1 MKRSFVNLFLFV
13 GILLSVSCSNQ
24 YNKIPVVGV
33 TRSVKLSYKPRCID
47 IDMLMPTKCFMQQNR
62 LVVFEPTTEQMFKVF
77 NPSTM
82 QLLYTFGNVGRAD
95 NEFAMQIYNEE
106 ITSID
111 KFEVYSAGKIKTV
124 EFGEGSA
131 TISHTKDFP
140 LKAGSQPINRPR
152 KIDDNTYF
160 YDNMSVSNK
169 TCEYVLFDIKTR
181 TETYFSPLQQW
192 CGKELNDVEYNM
204 LYMRD
209 SRYNPYQDK
218 IAVVYH
224 NFPVLKIIDRKSFD
238 ERLYR
243 IDVEGFNPT
252 KATGETIYFVEPYV
266 TDNYIYVMWANTSK
280 ENAVREET
288 DFTPHIFKFDWSG
301 NMLANYELN
310 YPIVSF
316 TVSEQESKI
325 YGTAIGDKDIRTIYE
340 FEMPQD
346 LTANGRMKHYENKY
360 YAIDIPS
367 THQLTMEW

>member
-1 MKRSFVNLFLFV
+1 
-13 GILLSVSCSNQ
+13 
-24 YNKIPVVGV
+24 
-33 TRSVKLSYKPRCID
+33 
-47 IDMLMPTKCFMQQNR
+47 
-62 LVVFEPTTEQMFKVF
+62 
-77 NPSTM
+77 
-82 QLLYTFGNVGRAD
+82 
-95 NEFAMQIYNEE
+95 
-106 ITSID
+106 
-111 KFEVYSAGKIKTV
+111 
-124 EFGEGSA
+124 
-131 TISHTKDFP
+131 
-140 LKAGSQPINRPR
+140 
-152 KIDDNTYF
+152 
-160 YDNMSVSNK
+160 MSVSNK

-316 TVSEQESKI
+316 TVSEQECKI

-340 FEMPQD
+340 FEIPQD
-346 LTANGRMKHYENKY
+346 LTANGRMKH
-360 YAIDIPS
+360 
-367 THQLTMEW
+367 